1 MQQTLRMAERVRI
14 AHEIDVRRLALHPGA
29 QVWIEGVAVR
39 AAVPEELGNLD
50 ARLVG
55 RYLHFADFLVLLAL
69 FKLCR
74 RVRRRTCES
83 GQRQGSGDP
92 RSEERRVGN
101 ERVSTCISRLSASN
115 YNKNGRQQKHKS
127 RRQ

>member
-83 GQRQGSGDP
+83 
-92 RSEERRVGN
+92 RSEERRVGK
-101 ERVSTCISRLSASN
+101 ECVSTCRYRWSP
-115 YNKNGRQQKHKS
+115 YH
-127 RRQ
+127 